1 MSGLISM
8 TGPWNTDKTVA
19 LSAHTRHQHNPSP
32 VSRHFVAPRAVENL
46 SFGPIALAAAVAR
59 TATTWDDAPAEL
71 LDGLQR
77 SALIEL
83 ETLVEGGHTFEL
95 KPHFQ
100 FLADTHRSQFAA
112 RVGAGMT
119 DLYMNALGYTWRANA
134 VCLSSTLDPHADF
147 IYDGGNVA
155 GHGVVLAEAHGSFA
169 TGATSQSV
177 NRQAKRKYARQVKPY
192 IAATSPFGRVIH
204 GYSVAFGSA
213 PGTAG
218 GFLSLSETRITKRR
232 GTRDVPPL
240 TVDDRSRPDGTP
252 TPIVLAAHRSNFLLM
267 GAADIVDWIDWV
279 RSGDGVAPELEPIE
293 FIRLQY
299 AGRHYLASAPWSWRS
314 DFPPWWEEDFF
325 GHPGWWRHIPSAR
338 RRMMPLSGPR
348 FGWFVIEE
356 KAGAEFQNA
365 LTGIIRG
372 GERAIPPTLQLP
384 TFQPIGFGLADSEGL
399 AVSREGDDYRY
410 VLFRDGL
417 ALLGDPFRGRLRDVV
432 IWSPSGGLSLR

>member
-1 MSGLISM
+1 MSGLIS
-8 TGPWNTDKTVA
+8 TTSLWDTDKIVA
-19 LSAHTRHQHNPSP
+19 LSAHTRHQHVPSP
-32 VSRHFVAPRAVENL
+32 ISPHFVAPLAVENL

-59 TATTWDDAPAEL
+59 TATTWDDALAEL

-83 ETLVEGGHTFEL
+83 ETLVEGGRTFEL
-95 KPHFQ
+95 KPHFR

-112 RVGAGMT
+112 RVGAGIT
-119 DLYMNALGYTWRANA
+119 DLYMNTLGHTWRANA

-169 TGATSQSV
+169 TGASNQSV

-192 IAATSPFGRVIH
+192 IGATSRFGKVIH

-213 PGTAG
+213 PGAAG
-218 GFLSLSETRITKRR
+218 GFLSLSETRITRRR

-240 TVDDRSRPDGTP
+240 TAEDRGRPDGTP

-279 RSGDGVAPELEPIE
+279 RSDDGVAPEPEPIE

-356 KAGAEFQNA
+356 KAGAEFLNA

-384 TFQPIGFGLADSEGL
+384 TYQPIGFGLPDSEGL
-399 AVSREGDDYRY
+399 AVSREGGDYRY
-410 VLFRDGL
+410 ALFRDGL

-432 IWSPSGGLSLR
+432 IWSPNEGLSLR